1 MRTADGVLV
10 EFRSVADPARGAA
23 EVQNGM
29 VP

>member
-1 MRTADGVLV
+1 MRPGDGVLI
-10 EFRSVADPARGAA
+10 EFRSVVDPARCVA